1 MSTCT
6 AGGGCG
12 KAAATRR
19 ILSGHHPWSSATAT
33 AAAAAAAVAAAAA
46 AAAAVAVPV
55 DPSGFA
61 RMAAP
66 AGMPF
71 AKCDDAKII
80 AGGAD
85 GLGAGGT
92 GLALAACAAECLT
105 NTACDHFVHYGDNGC
120 KLYDGC
126 TLIQTPAAWGVS
138 STVYK
143 KMTTADPP
151 TCACKYGVCPAGY
164 QMNMVAVDWW
174 NEYGSRRRYPYPKG
188 HYFPH
193 NCPCSLHHC
202 PENHYMSN
210 GNWCKPCEEGKIA
223 DAPTLR
229 GKPLWKTKC
238 YTERDRQFFSSWVF
252 GGPKL
257 SSLFKTIAG
266 ELTSKQSTHWDDDD
280 DNYDFDDD
288 QHGDNDDDG
297 DASFRRRKKDQ
308 SREDNYECKEYY
320 ENTLV
325 CLDGSS
331 FTWYDDA
338 RVSKYSGL

>member
-164 QMNMVAVDWW
+164 EPNKGAVPQGWE
-174 NEYGSRRRYPYPKG
+174 EYGSRRRYPYPKG
-188 HYFPH
+188 HYYPH
-193 NCPCSLHHC
+193 DCPCKRVGWC
-202 PENHYMSN
+202 PKDYHTDSDT
-210 GNWCKPCEEGKIA
+210 GRCKPCTTTTNKDLCLGHNPFGVHFTPGGGGGGGGGLAVAGSDRVEGNA
-223 DAPTLR
+223 YSSGQCTCNVYLQNQP
-229 GKPLWKTKC
+229 PC
-238 YTERDRQFFSSWVF
+238 YC
-252 GGPKL
+252 GCP
-257 SSLFKTIAG
+257 AG
-266 ELTSKQSTHWDDDD
+266 SNTGT
-280 DNYDFDDD
+280 
-288 QHGDNDDDG
+288 
-297 DASFRRRKKDQ
+297 RRCP
-308 SREDNYECKEYY
+308 SY
-320 ENTLV
+320 
-325 CLDGSS
+325 G
-331 FTWYDDA
+331 
-338 RVSKYSGL
+338 